1 MSIVINILS
10 SLLIIGGMIFCLIGA
25 FGILKMPNFI
35 TRAHASSL
43 LDSGGAI
50 MLLTGLIL
58 KAGFTLVA
66 AKLILVLIF
75 LMLTGPT
82 AIHALMGTTLF
93 KDSSLITDED
103 SSSNT

>member
-1 MSIVINILS
+1 MEAIIDVVSAIF
-10 SLLIIGGMIFCLIGA
+10 IIGGIVFCLIGA
-25 FGILKMPNFI
+25 FGILKMPSFI
-35 TRAHASSL
+35 TRAHSASL

-66 AKLILVLIF
+66 AKLVLVLIF
-75 LMLTGPT
+75 LMLAGPT
-82 AIHALMGTTLF
+82 AIHALMATIFL
-93 KDSSLITDED
+93 KDSNLISNKD